1 MPVLEGNR
9 QDACEAKSKFSCGT
23 GILPVLENGATY
35 ELELAVVRSG
45 KVKVLNPSSKAV
57 AGNASSEA
65 IFMIVTIAN
74 PKMLT
79 AKLNSQNITCH
90 TADGLQFCNLVQS
103 MMTV

>member
-1 MPVLEGNR
+1 M
-9 QDACEAKSKFSCGT
+9 
-23 GILPVLENGATY
+23 PVLENGAIY

-45 KVKVLNPSSKAV
+45 KVKLLNPSSKAV

-79 AKLNSQNITCH
+79 AKLNSPNMTGN
-90 TADGLQFCNLVQS
+90 TADGLQFCNLSKSLMAV
-103 MMTV
+103 